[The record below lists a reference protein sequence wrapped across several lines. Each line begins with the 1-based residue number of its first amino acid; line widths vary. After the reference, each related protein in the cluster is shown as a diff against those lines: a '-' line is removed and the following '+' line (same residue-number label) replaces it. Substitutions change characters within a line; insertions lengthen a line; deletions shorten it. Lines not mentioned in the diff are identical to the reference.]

1 MVVST
6 PQSIRCL
13 CEHRDEDVPTHA
25 WQGMEDRHV
34 TMLLPLISDN
44 GFSKLLAKPVELPT
58 GIGKL
63 VIDEPQ
69 LLDQHS
75 DVRGRSLYRPLSY
88 AQGRL
93 AQFTDHMGRVETA
106 YAMALQ
112 NARNGLF

>member
-1 MVVST
+1 MVVPT
-6 PQSIRCL
+6 PQGIRCL

-34 TMLLPLISDN
+34 TMLLPLSWRVLAVISGN
-44 GFSKLLAKPVELPT
+44 GFSELLAKPVELPT

-69 LLDQHS
+69 LLDQHA
-75 DVRGRSLYRPLSY
+75 DVRGRSLYRPLSD

-106 YAMALQ
+106 YAMAL
-112 NARNGLF
+112 